1 MSYKLIDIEG
11 IGETYASKLANIG
24 LTTPENYLEV
34 ACTASGRKKIAEDT
48 GISSALILKWA
59 NHCDLIRINGIGPQY
74 AEMLEIAGV
83 DTVKELRHRVPQ
95 NLQAKLAEVNAEK
108 NIANRVPSVSEVE
121 KWVAEAKE
129 LACVMAY

>member
-11 IGETYASKLANIG
+11 IGETYSCKLANIC
-24 LTTPENYLEV
+24 LTTPENYLE
-34 ACTASGRKKIAEDT
+34 AASTASGRKKIAEDT
-48 GISSALILKWA
+48 GISSTLILKWA

-74 AEMLEIAGV
+74 AEMLEVAGV
-83 DTVKELRHRVPQ
+83 DTVKELRRRVPQ